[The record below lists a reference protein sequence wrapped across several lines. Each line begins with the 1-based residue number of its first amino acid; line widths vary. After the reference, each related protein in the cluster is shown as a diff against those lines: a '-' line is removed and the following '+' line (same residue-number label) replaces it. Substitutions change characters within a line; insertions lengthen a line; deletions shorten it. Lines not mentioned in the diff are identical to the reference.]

1 MSDKD
6 KCKAILDVVPETAV
20 LAFDVVGW
28 TDPDGPRRIAASK
41 TVQQAI
47 NKELTKQA
55 EALAKKHAKGTT
67 ITQEEA
73 VKFLATVPKEILEA
87 QQKDVE
93 GRLKCAF
100 NESPIGVWLDR
111 NSWILW
117 IFVPIVV
124 GGAGTYMYM
133 AQTGDLPASWATSM
147 AKTKKS
153 FDTRHLGKI
162 TLGASD
168 VTFVPSE
175 RKISVLAFGEMKWDR
190 VAVKLTLGGGVA
202 EGAFSTGAVGLDVTT
217 KISKSW
223 DFTAGSQVIGQ
234 EGAWGG
240 ASSVGFAYK
249 GTGAASS
256 MSLFFKASYAY
267 GAQNPLKG
275 MPIAVPD
282 APGPSLSVGLRF

>member
-1 MSDKD
+1 MGDKE

-28 TDPDGPRRIAASK
+28 TDPDGAKRIAGSK
-41 TVQQAI
+41 AVQQAI

-55 EALAKKHAKGTT
+55 EALAKKHAKGSE
-67 ITQEEA
+67 ISQEDA
-73 VKFLATVPKEILEA
+73 VKFLKTVPKHILEA
-87 QQKDVE
+87 QQKEVE
-93 GRLKCAF
+93 TRLGCAF
-100 NESPIGVWLDR
+100 NESPIGVWLDK

-124 GGAGTYMYM
+124 GSAGTYMYM
-133 AQTGDLPASWATSM
+133 AKTGDLPASWATSM

-162 TLGASD
+162 TLGTSD

-175 RKISVLAFGEMKWDR
+175 RKISVLAFGEMKWER

-202 EGAFSTGAVGLDVTT
+202 DGEFSSGAVGLDVTT

-223 DFTAGSQVIGQ
+223 DFTAGSQVIGK

-240 ASSVGFAYK
+240 QSSIGFAYK
-249 GTGAASS
+249 GSGAAAS

-267 GAQNPLKG
+267 GAQNPLDN
-275 MPIAVPD
+275 MPVPVPD